1 MISRHSLTII
11 LLLFL
16 SMPAFG
22 ASGSVTPI
30 PATPANYV
38 VDQADILSPQVEGKL
53 NLFLKELEQKTTAQ
67 VVVLTVQSLEGGSI
81 DDLSLQVAERWR
93 LGQKGK
99 DNGLLLL
106 FAMQERRY
114 RIEVGYG
121 LEGMLPDSLVGSIG
135 REFIVPYFK
144 RGEYGNGV
152 TAATLAVAGVIAK
165 EAGVTITG
173 MPRISASPRGSSR
186 PQVSKKPTIM
196 GTIFTILFIIFMG
209 YMFIRHPRLMIM
221 MLLLSSMGGRRGSWG
236 GGGGFGGGGFGG
248 GGGGGFGGGGAA
260 GGW

>member
-1 MISRHSLTII
+1 MILRHSLTIVV
-11 LLLFL
+11 LLLL
-16 SMPAFG
+16 CPVAFG

-38 VDQADILSPQVEGKL
+38 VDQADILSPQVEGKI

-67 VVVLTVQSLEGGSI
+67 VVVLTVQSMEGGSI
-81 DDLSLQVAERWR
+81 EDLSLQVAERWR
-93 LGQKGK
+93 LGQADK

-135 REFIVPYFK
+135 RQHIVPYFK
-144 RGEYGNGV
+144 KGEYENGV
-152 TAATLAVAGVIAK
+152 AAATLAVAGVIAK

-173 MPRISASPRGSSR
+173 MPHIPASPRGAR
-186 PQVSKKPTIM
+186 PQVSREPTM
-196 GTIFTILFIIFMG
+196 MEVVFLILFLIG
-209 YMFIRHPRLMIM
+209 GAYMFIRHPRLMIM
-221 MLLLSSMGGRRGSWG
+221 MILMSGMGGRRGGWG

-248 GGGGGFGGGGAA
+248 GGGGGFGGGGAS